1 MFKFVLKLIG
11 TGIVLYGFYTFYE
24 AIAAGM
30 DPLK

>member
-1 MFKFVLKLIG
+1 MKGCFYKILG
-11 TGIVLYGFYTFYE
+11 SAIVVFCLYKFYE